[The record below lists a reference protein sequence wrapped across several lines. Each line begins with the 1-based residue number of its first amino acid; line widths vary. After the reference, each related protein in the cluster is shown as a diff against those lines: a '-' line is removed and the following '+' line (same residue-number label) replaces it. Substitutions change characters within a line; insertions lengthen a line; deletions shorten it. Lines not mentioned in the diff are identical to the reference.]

1 MNLVQGAAVSVLV
14 ADLDR
19 AVRFYTH
26 GLGATLRR
34 REGDCAE
41 VDLPGVRLRLSRAPE
56 PGPDAGHAFPV
67 SIALDVERLDGA
79 MLVLRDRGIRF
90 APGIAERE
98 GERVAFFTDDD
109 GTPLYLRESRTSK
122 EEGGR

>member
-1 MNLVQGAAVSVLV
+1 MNLVQGAAVSLLV

-19 AVRFYTH
+19 AVRFYTQ
-26 GLGATLRR
+26 GLGARLAR
-34 REGDCAE
+34 REAGFAE
-41 VDLPGVRLRLSRAPE
+41 VELPGVRLRLSPAPD
-56 PGPDAGHAFPV
+56 PAGRPGHAFPV

-90 APGIAERE
+90 APEIAERE

-109 GTPLYLRESRTSK
+109 GTPLYLREPRTND
-122 EEGGR
+122 EGRR